1 MLPPNSQFPNSIPA
15 VSFSISQTKI
25 QWRRCPIPVR
35 TGTMRIRDLSNN
47 HGLERQ
53 KIPRRRNLNL
63 NLVYADPKALDDQS
77 PLVEVEDEPA
87 DTDPVA
93 PNDQEP
99 VPTEQ
104 SPPGEAE
111 DDPADFVEEPLRCSI
126 CMEEGHSYMSC
137 PLTWFCPPETA
148 VSDLAEIVCYCC
160 CERID
165 SGVHSNIPARMTK
178 AQLIP
183 RWPRCMPDVDTK
195 ALELELHTKQPQL
208 GEAEDV
214 KEEKPKPDTDPMA
227 LDDDQALQPTKQSP
241 LVEAEDEPTDF
252 VEEPLRCSICMEEG
266 HSYMSCPLTWFCPP
280 ETAVSDLA
288 EIVCYCCCERID
300 SGVHS
305 NIPARMTRA
314 QLIPRWPRCMPDV
327 DTKALELELR
337 SKQPQYY
344 SVTEEALKAPIKD
357 RPTYFVLGSSRKV
370 VIEFMSQKSTLFFFF
385 ARYFSFALINS
396 LIYIFKLSKFVCC
409 FVLIRS

>member
-1 MLPPNSQFPNSIPA
+1 MLFIKMDKW
-15 VSFSISQTKI
+15 ISQTEI
-25 QWRRCPIPVR
+25 QWRRPIPVR

-47 HGLERQ
+47 HGWLGEAEDS
-53 KIPRRRNLNL
+53 KEEKPKPEPD
-63 NLVYADPKALDDQS
+63 ADPMALDDQS

-87 DTDPVA
+87 DTDPVV

-111 DDPADFVEEPLRCSI
+111 DEPADFVKESLRCLI

-137 PLTWFCPPETA
+137 PLTWFC
-148 VSDLAEIVCYCC
+148 S
-160 CERID
+160 
-165 SGVHSNIPARMTK
+165 
-178 AQLIP
+178 
-183 RWPRCMPDVDTK
+183 
-195 ALELELHTKQPQL
+195 
-208 GEAEDV
+208 
-214 KEEKPKPDTDPMA
+214 
-227 LDDDQALQPTKQSP
+227 
-241 LVEAEDEPTDF
+241 
-252 VEEPLRCSICMEEG
+252 
-266 HSYMSCPLTWFCPP
+266 P

-344 SVTEEALKAPIKD
+344 SE
-357 RPTYFVLGSSRKV
+357 
-370 VIEFMSQKSTLFFFF
+370 M
-385 ARYFSFALINS
+385 
-396 LIYIFKLSKFVCC
+396 
-409 FVLIRS
+409 

>member
-1 MLPPNSQFPNSIPA
+1 MAPVPNTRPDGDDEDP
-15 VSFSISQTKI
+15 
-25 QWRRCPIPVR
+25 RPIK
-35 TGTMRIRDLSNN
+35 
-47 HGLERQ
+47 Q
-53 KIPRRRNLNL
+53 PRLGEAEDSKEEKPKPEPD
-63 NLVYADPKALDDQS
+63 ADPKALDDQS

>member
-1 MLPPNSQFPNSIPA
+1 MAPVPNTRPDGDDEDP
-15 VSFSISQTKI
+15 
-25 QWRRCPIPVR
+25 RPIK
-35 TGTMRIRDLSNN
+35 
-47 HGLERQ
+47 Q
-53 KIPRRRNLNL
+53 PRLGEAEDSKEDKPKPEPD
-63 NLVYADPKALDDQS
+63 ADPKALDDQS

-87 DTDPVA
+87 DTNPVA

-99 VPTEQ
+99 VPNEQ

-165 SGVHSNIPARMTK
+165 SGVHSNIPARMTR

-214 KEEKPKPDTDPMA
+214 KEEKPKPGTLPPNSQFLVSHDHKFTTTNPNILTISFSILHKTDPMA

-344 SVTEEALKAPIKD
+344 SE
-357 RPTYFVLGSSRKV
+357 
-370 VIEFMSQKSTLFFFF
+370 M
-385 ARYFSFALINS
+385 
-396 LIYIFKLSKFVCC
+396 
-409 FVLIRS
+409 